1 MADLLIIVIS
11 EAPIK
16 QKTIYILRSV
26 ARAFLILKKS
36 QGNLFILPN
45 KIALCTNMRM

>member
-1 MADLLIIVIS
+1 MADLLIIVLS

-26 ARAFLILKKS
+26 CCCAATS
-36 QGNLFILPN
+36 DE
-45 KIALCTNMRM
+45 